1 MTARSLP
8 LFALLALAACGRGG
22 EGVPAANQMSNDLL
36 DPAQEM
42 ARRWGT
48 VFTDAARRARAASE
62 LGYRLP
68 APGATG
74 VPPTFV
80 AHSDVQKV
88 VIGKSPVET
97 RTTLETIGTSAATVD
112 RYIFR
117 FSGSGDDGQ
126 DTGAA
131 SDVDKIP
138 ARVMLGFLQR
148 FEVQPD
154 DEIKVAVRGL
164 KPIHKALPGATF
176 DFVPEPPADPQ
187 RPRNRRSV
195 LTITRP
201 EAAVPAPT
209 TSAPRK

>member
-1 MTARSLP
+1 MTSRASLLP
-8 LFALLALAACGRGG
+8 LLALAACGRGG
-22 EGVPAANQMSNDLL
+22 EDVPVANQMSNALL
-36 DPAQEM
+36 DPAKEM

-48 VFTDAARRARAASE
+48 VFTDAARRGQAASE

-68 APGATG
+68 APAATG
-74 VPPTFV
+74 MPRAFV
-80 AHSDVQKV
+80 ARSDVQKV
-88 VIGKSPVET
+88 KVGKSPVET

-112 RYIFR
+112 RYVFR
-117 FSGSGDDGQ
+117 FSGSGDDGR
-126 DTGAA
+126 DTAVA
-131 SDVDKIP
+131 TDVDKVP

-164 KPIHKALPGATF
+164 KPIHKALPGATI
-176 DFVPEPPADPQ
+176 DFAPEPSADPQ

-201 EAAVPAPT
+201 GAAMPAST